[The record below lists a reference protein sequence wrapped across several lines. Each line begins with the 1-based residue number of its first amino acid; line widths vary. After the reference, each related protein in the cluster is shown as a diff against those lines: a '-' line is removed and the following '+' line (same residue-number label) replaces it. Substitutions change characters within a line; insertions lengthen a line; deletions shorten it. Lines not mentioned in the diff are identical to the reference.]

1 MATEPR
7 PPTDLELRSSELQ
20 PSGVSLTPSL
30 DEISDPIAALQQA
43 KTEIQRLS
51 AAVRELGTPVLPI
64 HDGILVLPLIGH
76 LDSLRGAHLMDDL
89 LAAIESHQAS
99 IIILDITGVSVVDTA
114 VANMLIQATRAA
126 GLLGTRCVLA
136 GVTAAVSRTM
146 VQLGIELKQIT
157 SRRDLQ
163 DAITYALKQQGY
175 SIVRTRQDIDW
186 LAECTEPSSGN
197 SSTKNT

>member
-1 MATEPR
+1 MASEPR
-7 PPTDLELRSSELQ
+7 PPTDLEPHSIELQ

-30 DEISDPIAALQQA
+30 DEISDPVAALQQA

-89 LAAIESHQAS
+89 LAAIEGHQAS

-114 VANMLIQATRAA
+114 VANMLIQAEAT
-126 GLLGTRCVLA
+126 
-136 GVTAAVSRTM
+136 
-146 VQLGIELKQIT
+146 
-157 SRRDLQ
+157 
-163 DAITYALKQQGY
+163 
-175 SIVRTRQDIDW
+175 
-186 LAECTEPSSGN
+186 
-197 SSTKNT
+197 